1 MKHGMCDLVNTKL
14 RLSCF
19 HVIFFCCLFARFV
32 QNTYMLN
39 AKDIKD
45 WLKTIGKNR
54 EWLAEKTLVSK
65 RTVDNW
71 ITTDRPIPPAKLALI
86 EKLMTGEEEIEFELP
101 PDFEKQLR
109 ALADEM
115 HKNLEDMVSYIL
127 QTTAREYYQK
137 KAQSVPHPIKT
148 LPVAG
153 TSKEERYNLPIIG
166 NIAAGGL
173 QPGDTIPYYVRA
185 NRPLGKD
192 EYVLRV
198 EGKSMEPIIA
208 DGSLVVMRKH
218 TIPPVPKVGTI
229 VEYYDERGV
238 TLKKLGRRKNPETGK
253 MDYVLHPLNPKFG
266 DIEPMDGG
274 KISGVYVETL
284 EDWEKA

>member
-1 MKHGMCDLVNTKL
+1 MKQDLAEVKN
-14 RLSCF
+14 
-19 HVIFFCCLFARFV
+19 
-32 QNTYMLN
+32 
-39 AKDIKD
+39 
-45 WLKTIGKNR
+45 WLKSQKKHYS
-54 EWLAEKTLVSK
+54 WLAEQCHVSEGAVK
-65 RTVDNW
+65 NW
-71 ITTDRPIPPAKLALI
+71 FSKGYIPTAKFLFIQRLMNEERERNPISCITIDFTDEEWEAISKILASS
-86 EKLMTGEEEIEFELP
+86 
-101 PDFEKQLR
+101 KQTFIQFVNQ
-109 ALADEM
+109 ALA
-115 HKNLEDMVSYIL
+115 NAA
-127 QTTAREYYQK
+127 QEYFQNAIK
-137 KAQSVPHPIKT
+137 EKEASLKQFPPVKPLPAVPIINNQGYY
-148 LPVAG
+148 LDV
-153 TSKEERYNLPIIG
+153 IG

-173 QPGDTIPYYVRA
+173 QAGDTIPYHVKA

-208 DGSLVVMRKH
+208 DGALVIMRKH

-238 TLKKLGRRKNPETGK
+238 TLKKLARKKNPETGK

-284 EDWEKA
+284 ANWEKA

>member
-1 MKHGMCDLVNTKL
+1 
-14 RLSCF
+14 
-19 HVIFFCCLFARFV
+19 
-32 QNTYMLN
+32 MLN

-71 ITTDRPIPPAKLALI
+71 ITTARPIPPAKLSLI
-86 EKLMTGEEEIEFELP
+86 EKLMHGEEEIEFELP

-109 ALADEM
+109 SLADEM
-115 HKNLEDMVSYIL
+115 HKKLEDMVSYIL
-127 QTTAREYYQK
+127 QVTAREYYK
-137 KAQSVPHPIKT
+137 NA
-148 LPVAG
+148 A
-153 TSKEERYNLPIIG
+153 KEEPARRQFTPVETFPSIADESYNLSVIG

-173 QPGDTIPYYVRA
+173 QAGDTIPYHIKA

-198 EGKSMEPIIA
+198 EGKSMEPVIM

-218 TIPPVPKVGTI
+218 TIPPVPKLGTI
-229 VEYYDERGV
+229 VEYFDERGV

-253 MDYVLHPLNPKFG
+253 QEYILKPLNPAFG

-284 EDWEKA
+284 EKWEKA

>member
-1 MKHGMCDLVNTKL
+1 MT
-14 RLSCF
+14 S
-19 HVIFFCCLFARFV
+19 AE
-32 QNTYMLN
+32 
-39 AKDIKD
+39 DIKA
-45 WLKTIGKNR
+45 WLKRIEKNR

-65 RTVDNW
+65 GTVNGW
-71 ITTDRPIPPAKLALI
+71 LSTGKPIPSAKLALI
-86 EKLMTGEEEIEFELP
+86 ERLMTGEEEIEFELP

-148 LPVAG
+148 LSAAK
-153 TSKEERYNLPIIG
+153 TSNEERYSLPIIG

-173 QPGDTIPYYVRA
+173 QPGDTIPYYVKA

-198 EGKSMEPIIA
+198 EGKSMEPIIM
-208 DGSLVVMRKH
+208 DGALVVMRKH
-218 TIPPVPKVGTI
+218 TIPPIPKPGTI

-238 TLKKLGRRKNPETGK
+238 TLKKLGRKKNPETGK

>member
-1 MKHGMCDLVNTKL
+1 MANISIALNALLVHN
-14 RLSCF
+14 
-19 HVIFFCCLFARFV
+19 VD
-32 QNTYMLN
+32 MLN
-39 AKDIKD
+39 AEDIKT
-45 WLKTIGKNR
+45 WLKEIRKDR
-54 EWLAEKTLVSK
+54 AWLAEKTLVSK

-71 ITTDRPIPPAKLALI
+71 LSAGKPIVPQKIELI

-109 ALADEM
+109 SLADEM
-115 HKNLEDMVSYIL
+115 HKKLEEMVSYIL
-127 QTTAREYYQK
+127 QTTAREYYRK
-137 KAQSVPHPIKT
+137 KTQFVPTTVEP
-148 LPVAG
+148 LPVVITMG
-153 TSKEERYNLPIIG
+153 GQSYNLPIIG

-173 QPGDTIPYYVRA
+173 QPGDTIPYHVKA

-208 DGSLVVMRKH
+208 DGALVVMRKH

-229 VEYYDERGV
+229 VEYNDERGV
-238 TLKKLGRRKNPETGK
+238 TLKKLARKKNPETGK

-274 KISGVYVETL
+274 KISAVYVETL
-284 EDWEKA
+284 DRWEKL

>member
-1 MKHGMCDLVNTKL
+1 
-14 RLSCF
+14 
-19 HVIFFCCLFARFV
+19 
-32 QNTYMLN
+32 MLK
-39 AKDIKD
+39 AKEIKY

-65 RTVDNW
+65 RSVDGWLSSGN
-71 ITTDRPIPPAKLALI
+71 PIPPAKLALI
-86 EKLMTGEEEIEFELP
+86 ERLIKGEEEIEFELP

-109 ALADEM
+109 SLADEM
-115 HKNLEDMVSYIL
+115 HKKLEEMVSYIL
-127 QTTAREYYQK
+127 QTTAREYYRK
-137 KAQSVPHPIKT
+137 KTQFVPTTVEP
-148 LPVAG
+148 LPVVITMG
-153 TSKEERYNLPIIG
+153 GQSYNLPIIG

-173 QPGDTIPYYVRA
+173 QPGDTIPYYVKA

-198 EGKSMEPIIA
+198 EGKSMEPIIT
-208 DGSLVVMRKH
+208 DGALVIMRKH
-218 TIPPVPKVGTI
+218 TIPPIPKSGTI

-238 TLKKLGRRKNPETGK
+238 TLKKLAKRKNKETGK
-253 MDYVLHPLNPKFG
+253 MEYVLHPLNSAFG

-284 EDWEKA
+284 ERWEKA